1 MFDFIKNLFS
11 KEDEAEDLL
20 TKLPDC
26 VVLFNNQGSFLWYN
40 ELARKNFSVI
50 KENFAEGYVDDI
62 FENALD
68 LIVKVADKEKTT
80 IVRTKSGLEKDLF
93 FELSASKTEEGYLVI
108 FRNNTQSYK
117 TLTSI
122 LVEHESYKKVNRDK
136 NNFLVKLASE
146 IKTPLQSVI
155 GFSQT
160 MLDGLGGKITK
171 KQEKYLNIINKNS
184 EEVLLLF
191 NRILDLSKSES
202 NLFEHKLEY
211 FDAVNLLNEVIKS
224 NENRIQEKNVTLN
237 LEISPDIKRN
247 IYSCEELLNL
257 ILQNILEVAI
267 KSTDSNS
274 IDISVKHPELEYVND
289 KGLVPFE
296 NASEK
301 SFIMFTVQDKGL
313 GIKKEDLDTLFEPY
327 AQLDNPDK
335 TAIIRSI
342 AFATI
347 KNVIK
352 MLKGNMWVD
361 TETMQGTS
369 YNVILPAEKVIQTK
383 NE

>member
-1 MFDFIKNLFS
+1 MFNFIKNLFV
-11 KEDEAEDLL
+11 KEDEDEDLL
-20 TKLPDC
+20 TKLPDS

-40 ELARKNFSVI
+40 ELAQKTLSNI

-68 LIVKVADKEKTT
+68 LIVKAANKEKTT
-80 IVRTKSGLEKDLF
+80 IVRTKSGLDKDLF
-93 FELSASKTEEGYLVI
+93 FELSASKTDEGYLVVL
-108 FRNNTQSYK
+108 RNNTQNYK

-171 KQEKYLNIINKNS
+171 KQDQYLNIIRKNS
-184 EEVLLLF
+184 EEVLSLF

-202 NLFEHKLEY
+202 NLFEHKLSY
-211 FDAVNLLNEVIKS
+211 FDAISLLNDIIKS
-224 NENRIQEKNVTLN
+224 NDNIIKEKNLTLN

-247 IYSCEELLNL
+247 IYSDEELLNL
-257 ILQNILEVAI
+257 ILRNILEVAI

-274 IDISVKHPELEYVND
+274 IGINVKHPELEYVND

-296 NASEK
+296 NANEK
-301 SFIMFTVQDKGL
+301 SFIMFTIQDKGL
-313 GIKKEDLDTLFEPY
+313 GIKKSELDTLFEPY

-335 TAIIRSI
+335 AVITRSI

-352 MLKGNMWVD
+352 ILKGNMWVD
-361 TETMQGTS
+361 TEAMQGTT
-369 YNVILPAEKVIQTK
+369 YNLIIPAEKVIQTN